1 MNYLTKAMNL
11 ATNEVLD
18 DASLINSQVESYR
31 SVDAEQIRE
40 VSQQIFRPENCSVLY
55 YHAKK

>member
-11 ATNEVLD
+11 ATNEILD

-31 SVDAEQIRE
+31 EVTSEQIQE
-40 VSQQIFRPENCSVLY
+40 VSQHIFRPENCSVLNY
-55 YHAKK
+55 IAKK